1 MLGVRGPLK
10 FRQGPAALSI
20 DVPAR
25 APTRHASVFKISF
38 A

>member
-25 APTRHASVFKISF
+25 AATRHASVFKISF